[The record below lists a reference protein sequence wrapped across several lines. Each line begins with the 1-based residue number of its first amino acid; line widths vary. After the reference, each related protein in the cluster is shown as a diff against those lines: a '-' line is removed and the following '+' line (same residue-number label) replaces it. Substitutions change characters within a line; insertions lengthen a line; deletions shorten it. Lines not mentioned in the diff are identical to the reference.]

1 MLSVNIAELLP
12 GARPVV
18 VGWVKKTQN
27 LYKKRR
33 LKTSTKINFINQ

>member
-27 LYKKRR
+27 LYNVIA
-33 LKTSTKINFINQ
+33 LGCDAA